1 MRVSRGRCA
10 SSVRLELER
19 EESRSAR
26 LAEACVRLQLCMI
39 TCEFSVWCVV
49 WARFRFH
56 IVWGTKCVQ
65 VLVVFARYDCFAIL
79 CVDGE
84 RGRAGAGRPRPG
96 RSGRGRVRL
105 RGTAYLGGGEPEM

>member
-39 TCEFSVWCVV
+39 TCGVFGPGSDSTYRVGDKVCPSFGCFC
-49 WARFRFH
+49 ALRLFCN
-56 IVWGTKCVQ
+56 IVCGWREGT
-65 VLVVFARYDCFAIL
+65 
-79 CVDGE
+79 
-84 RGRAGAGRPRPG
+84 RGRGAPAARAVGAGTR
-96 RSGRGRVRL
+96 
-105 RGTAYLGGGEPEM
+105 TATRYGLFRRRRT

>member
-1 MRVSRGRCA
+1 MHDY
-10 SSVRLELER
+10 L
-19 EESRSAR
+19 
-26 LAEACVRLQLCMI
+26 
-39 TCEFSVWCVV
+39 WCV

-105 RGTAYLGGGEPEM
+105 RGTAYLGGEENLKCENVNFPFEKKKKREKNAVGKSRVQV